1 LDGVPRAYVC
11 RGTNYLAEQVGA
23 QNIQK
28 MAAILR
34 ALEAKE
40 MVIELIRRDID
51 RKIKI
56 YIGQET
62 ACNEFA
68 DCAVA
73 VSPFQTRRGPSGRI
87 AVVGPTRMDY
97 QRVVSALEY
106 VSGVLKEMM

>member
-1 LDGVPRAYVC
+1 M
-11 RGTNYLAEQVGA
+11 AE
-23 QNIQK
+23 
-28 MAAILR
+28 ILR

-40 MVIELIRRDID
+40 RVLELIRRDID

-62 ACNEFA
+62 ACNEFS

-73 VSPFQTRRGPSGRI
+73 VSRFQTRNGSSGRI

-106 VSGVLKEMM
+106 VSKVIREMA